1 MTNFKLKIASRRS
14 KLAMVQTLWVKDQL
28 EKNIPNLEVS
38 IEAMATQGDKIL
50 DVALAKIGDK
60 GLFTKELEAQMLVG
74 QADIENPE
82 QDVSKTLLRE
92 DLEGVLATLSP
103 RERDVLR
110 LRYGI
115 DDGRMKTLEEIGQI
129 FDVTRERIRQIEAKA
144 LRKLRHP
151 NRNGVLKEYIK

>member
-1 MTNFKLKIASRRS
+1 MTKTNLRIATRRS
-14 KLAMVQTLWVKDQL
+14 KLAMVQTLWVKAEL
-28 EKNIPNLEVS
+28 ERNIP
-38 IEAMATQGDKIL
+38 
-50 DVALAKIGDK
+50 
-60 GLFTKELEAQMLVG
+60 
-74 QADIENPE
+74 DI
-82 QDVSKTLLRE
+82 DVSKTLLRE